1 VRRRAVVALAS
12 ALVAWLVVANNV
24 DLHANAPVADWARP
38 RVVRTSTGITAFYPR
53 AWRAQVGNGTLVI
66 SSSADARLPRGGVY
80 IWLANYGRMP
90 RTNGF
95 AARPRHF
102 DLWDAGRGFQSCG
115 FGFEGWNLTFVD
127 HGQTVQAIVGLGSGA
142 RKSDATAVLDKLV
155 IRPAA

>member
-12 ALVAWLVVANNV
+12 AIVVWLVVANNV
-24 DLHANAPVADWARP
+24 DLHANAAVADWARP
-38 RVVRTSTGITAFYPR
+38 RVVKTSTGITAFYPR
-53 AWRAQVGNGTLVI
+53 AWRAHVGSGTLVI
-66 SSSADARLPRGGVY
+66 SSSADDRLPRGGVY

-102 DLWDAGRGFQSCG
+102 ELRDADRSFQSCG

-127 HGQTVQAIVGLGSGA
+127 HGQTVQAIVGLGSDA

>member
-12 ALVAWLVVANNV
+12 AIVVWLVVANNV
-24 DLHANAPVADWARP
+24 DLHANAAVADWARP
-38 RVVRTSTGITAFYPR
+38 RVVKTSTGITAFYPR
-53 AWRAQVGNGTLVI
+53 AWRAHVGSGTLVI
-66 SSSADARLPRGGVY
+66 SSSADDRLPRGGVY

-102 DLWDAGRGFQSCG
+102 ELRDADRSFQS

-127 HGQTVQAIVGLGSGA
+127 HGQTVQAIVGLGSDA